1 MESLENPR
9 LRDTVD
15 AFIRRSGDDAL
26 TWTEI
31 HGLMCAVSAGP
42 SAPEGWPQICHAEE
56 NAVPDDVAAALLQ
69 LQQRLA
75 AQLGVGERLQLPC
88 LLDPYAD
95 DEGEDLSSW
104 CAGFMAGVLL
114 QEDSWSEA
122 NEERMANMLLPFLLI
137 SGMDEDPE
145 LDSLW
150 EDTRLVR
157 TMAMAIPELL
167 EELFLHFHAPEAPAG
182 GEGNDTDEEK

>member
-1 MESLENPR
+1 MESLENPG
-9 LRDTVD
+9 LRQTVD
-15 AFIRRSGDDAL
+15 AFIRETGEDAL

-31 HGLMCAVSAGP
+31 HGLMCAISAGP
-42 SAPEGWPQICHAEE
+42 SAPEDWPQICHAEE
-56 NAVPDDVAAALLQ
+56 NAVPANVATALLQ

-114 QEDSWSEA
+114 QEERWSEA
-122 NEERMANMLLPFLLI
+122 DEERMANMLLPFLLI

-167 EELFLHFHAPEAPAG
+167 EELFLYFHAPDAPTGGDDSEAS
-182 GEGNDTDEEK
+182 EDD